1 MAGISKSLDAAAV
14 WISDAAGQPLGTAA
28 NPLQI
33 AGGTGGGGSGGAVTI
48 ADGADVAE
56 GATTAAA
63 YTDRTAAANGT
74 VISLLKGLFSGIVG
88 NVASGTTDAGNPVK
102 IGGVSNTGTPTV
114 LANGSRGDLW
124 MSANGAAVIAGLQV
138 TGGDA
143 AVNTN
148 LVSIVG
154 TQAAGSQR
162 LLTVANSYFNGTT
175 WDRVRGDT
183 NGAYSVSK
191 GSGTIATTQVAVT
204 TTAAQIVAARAGRG
218 SVKIQ
223 NLGTTDIY
231 LGNTGVTTT
240 TGDLLVGTKGAS
252 VTIPTTAAIF
262 AIGAAAGSVSVLEVY

>member
-1 MAGISKSLDAAAV
+1 MTGISRSGDAAPV
-14 WISDAAGQPLGTAA
+14 WISDSAGNVLGTAT

-33 AGGTGGGGSGGAVTI
+33 SGGGGGSGGGPATI

-56 GATTAAA
+56 GATTATA
-63 YTDRTAAANGT
+63 YTDRTGAANGT
-74 VISLLKGLFSGIVG
+74 VVSLLKGLFTGFVG
-88 NVASGTTDAGNPVK
+88 NVASGTADSGNPVK

-114 LANGSRGDLW
+114 LTNGSRGDLW
-124 MSANGAAVIAGLQV
+124 MSANGAVVVAGLQIS
-138 TGGDA
+138 GGDA
-143 AVNTN
+143 APNTN

-162 LLTVANSYFNGTT
+162 LLTVANSVFNGTT
-175 WDRVRGDT
+175 WDRARGDT
-183 NGAYSVSK
+183 NGSYAVSK
-191 GSGTIATTQVAVT
+191 GSGTFATAQAAVT

-262 AIGAAAGSVSVLEVY
+262 AIGAAAGSVSILEVY